1 MEERVN
7 NNFFVGSDRMTTW
20 NREQQNEQKRVD
32 EVTAKLSEATEKLQD
47 HLSDKLAD
55 VVQIRKNFW
64 SDIAVNLDDINEA
77 IETAASIKQQS
88 ELLSEIERSHISAET
103 RLKTYEKL
111 KSSPYFGR
119 IDFKEKGESETEKVY
134 LGIASYYD
142 EATSTFLVHDW
153 RAPISSLYYDHSL
166 GGADFRAPSG
176 TVEGELELKRQF
188 IIKNSEIQ
196 GMFDTG
202 EAIGDE
208 LLQQVLGNQANTQ
221 MKSIV
226 ATIQKEQNAI
236 IRNTT
241 ADLLVVQGAAGC
253 GKTSAALQRVAYLL
267 YRDRE
272 TLQSHHVV
280 LFSPNN
286 MFNSYVANVLPE
298 LGEENMEQTTFQAY
312 IDHHLAH
319 EFSVETPFE
328 QMEEL
333 LAEKNEIARLEGIKF
348 KASVDFLEV
357 IHQYADELSESGLQF
372 LDVKFRDKTMI
383 RAKQIYEYF
392 YSLDHSETIP
402 YRMNKTTSWIL
413 GELKK
418 AERRERKKP
427 WVEKEIQFLDKAV
440 YTKLYEQLQ
449 KRNKYNDNSFNDF
462 ASEQKVL
469 SAYITRIAFKPVRE
483 QIEKCSYLDMKSLY
497 AKLFQINTKML
508 NDFSVWSDI
517 CNQTLFNLRQ
527 NHLANEDATPFLY
540 LKELLVG
547 FQTNAAVRHVFIDE
561 AQDFSPFQFAFIQ
574 RIFPRASLTV
584 LGDLNQSIYAHASD
598 QSFSMLQNLLN
609 KKSAETITLTRSY
622 RSTKEIVE
630 FTKSLLKDGSTIV
643 PFNRSGLRPS
653 VREVNSNVELNNQLV
668 TSIDKWMDEGHETV
682 AIICRT
688 AKESAE
694 VYEELKARLDIRLM
708 NNEDAA
714 FQKGII
720 VIPSYLAKGIEF
732 DAVAIYNASGY
743 QNERERK
750 LFYTVC
756 TRAMHELT
764 IFYNGRSCPF
774 VDGVSKSLYEISK

>member
-1 MEERVN
+1 MSTE
-7 NNFFVGSDRMTTW
+7 NFIIGRDRMTTW
-20 NREQQNEQKRVD
+20 NREQRNEQERVNKVIK
-32 EVTAKLSEATEKLQD
+32 ELSQATSKLQE
-47 HLSDKLAD
+47 HLGGKRSD

-64 SDIAVNLDDINEA
+64 SDVTVNLDDPDDA

-88 ELLSEIERSHISAET
+88 ELLSEIERSHISAES

-111 KSSPYFGR
+111 KNSPYFGR
-119 IDFKEKGESETEKVY
+119 IDFNEDGESETERVY

-142 EATSTFLVHDW
+142 EAKSEFLVHDW

-166 GGADFRAPSG
+166 GEATFRAPSG
-176 TVEGELELKRQF
+176 MIEGELELKRQF
-188 IIKNSEIQ
+188 IIKNGQIQ

-236 IRNTT
+236 IRNTES
-241 ADLLVVQGAAGC
+241 DLLIVQGAAGC

-272 TLQSHHVV
+272 TLQSHHIV

-312 IDHHLAH
+312 IDHHLAK

-328 QMEEL
+328 QMEAILSGDGESS
-333 LAEKNEIARLEGIKF
+333 RVEGIKF
-348 KASVDFLEV
+348 KASVDFLDA
-357 IHQYADELSESGLQF
+357 IHQYVEKLSESGMQF
-372 LDVKFRDKTMI
+372 LDVKFRDKTVI
-383 RAKQIYEYF
+383 RAKQISEYF
-392 YSLDHSETIP
+392 YSLDSRETIP
-402 YRMNKTTSWIL
+402 YRMKQTSQWIL
-413 GELKK
+413 NELKR
-418 AERRERKKP
+418 AERKERKKP
-427 WVEKEIQFLDKAV
+427 WVEKEIQFLDKSV

-449 KRNKYNDNSFNDF
+449 KRNKYDADSFNDL

-469 SAYITRIAFKPVRE
+469 SAYVTRLAFKSLRKNVE
-483 QIEKCSYLDMKSLY
+483 ECTFLDTKSLY
-497 AKLFQINTKML
+497 AKLFQKNNKL
-508 NDFSVWSDI
+508 LPEYNVWNEI
-517 CNQTLFNLRQ
+517 CNQTLFNLKQ

-540 LKELLVG
+540 VKELLIG
-547 FQTNAAVRHVFIDE
+547 FQSNAAVRHVFIDE

-598 QSFSMLQNLLN
+598 QSFSMLKKLLD
-609 KKSAETITLTRSY
+609 KKHTETITLTRSY

-630 FTKSLLKDGSTIV
+630 FTKSLLKDGRGII
-643 PFNRSGLRPS
+643 PFNRPGEKPS
-653 VREVNSNVELNNQLV
+653 VVKVDGEEHIHKELESLINSWLK
-668 TSIDKWMDEGHETV
+668 DGHETIAV
-682 AIICRT
+682 ICRT
-688 AKESAE
+688 AKESLH
-694 VYEELKARLDIRLM
+694 VYEKLKSKLDLRLM
-708 NNEDAA
+708 INEDAA

-720 VIPSYLAKGIEF
+720 IIPSYLAKGIEF
-732 DAVAIYNASGY
+732 DAAAIYDASSY
-743 QNERERK
+743 QKERERK

-764 IFYNGRSCPF
+764 VFYKGSPCPF
-774 VDGVSKSLYEISK
+774 IKEAPKTLYKIN

>member
-1 MEERVN
+1 
-7 NNFFVGSDRMTTW
+7 MTTW

-32 EVTAKLSEATEKLQD
+32 EVTRKLSHATSKLQE
-47 HLSDKLAD
+47 HLGGKLAD

-64 SDIAVNLDDINEA
+64 SDVTVNLDDIYEA
-77 IETAASIKQQS
+77 AETAASIKQQS

-111 KSSPYFGR
+111 KSTPYFGR
-119 IDFKEKGESETEKVY
+119 IDFKENGESEKEKVY

-142 EATSTFLVHDW
+142 EDTSEFLVHDW

-166 GGADFRAPSG
+166 GEADFRAPGG
-176 TVEGELELKRQF
+176 TIKGNLELKRQF
-188 IIKNSEIQ
+188 IIKNGLIQ

-236 IRNTT
+236 IRNTES
-241 ADLLVVQGAAGC
+241 DLLIVQGAAGC

-298 LGEENMEQTTFQAY
+298 LGEENMEQTTFQSY
-312 IDHHLAH
+312 IDHHLTD

-328 QMEEL
+328 QMEDILSGSGESTR
-333 LAEKNEIARLEGIKF
+333 IEGIKF
-348 KASVDFLEV
+348 KASVDFLES
-357 IHQYADELSESGLQF
+357 IHQYVEKLSKSGMQF
-372 LDVKFRDKTMI
+372 LDVKFRDRTLI
-383 RAKQIYEYF
+383 RGKQISEYF
-392 YSLDHSETIP
+392 YSLDSRETIP
-402 YRMNKTTSWIL
+402 YRMKQTSNWL
-413 GELKK
+413 LNELKT

-427 WVEKEIQFLDKAV
+427 WVEKEIQFLDKSV

-449 KRNKYNDNSFNDF
+449 KRSKYGDDSFNDLE
-462 ASEQKVL
+462 SEQKVL
-469 SAYITRIAFKPVRE
+469 SAYVTRLAFKPVRE
-483 QIEKCSYLDMKSLY
+483 RIENFTFLDMKSLY
-497 AKLFQINTKML
+497 AKLFMKNNKML
-508 NDFSVWSDI
+508 NDHDKWSKI
-517 CNQTLFNLRQ
+517 CNQTLFNLKQ

-540 LKELLVG
+540 VKELVIG

-584 LGDLNQSIYAHASD
+584 LGDLNQSIYAHATD
-598 QSFSMLQNLLN
+598 QSFCMLESLLN
-609 KKSAETITLTRSY
+609 KKKIETITLTRSY

-630 FTKSLLKDGSTIV
+630 FTKSLLKDGSTII
-643 PFNRSGLRPS
+643 PFNRQGKKPS
-653 VREVNSNVELNNQLV
+653 VVKVEGEVQLHEQIE
-668 TSIDKWMDEGHETV
+668 SCIDSWLKEGHETIAV
-682 AIICRT
+682 ICRT
-688 AKESAE
+688 AKESIKVFE
-694 VYEELKARLDIRLM
+694 KLKAKIKIRLM
-708 NNEDAA
+708 VNEDAA

-732 DAVAIYNASGY
+732 DAAAIYNASDY
-743 QNERERK
+743 KNERERK

-764 IFYNGRSCPF
+764 VFYEGLPCPF
-774 VDGVSKSLYEISK
+774 IKEAPKTLYEIN

>member
-1 MEERVN
+1 MSTKKNLGR
-7 NNFFVGSDRMTTW
+7 DQMTTW
-20 NREQQNEQKRVD
+20 NREQEMEQKRVD
-32 EVTAKLSEATEKLQD
+32 NVVQNLSKATESLQN
-47 HLSDKLAD
+47 HLGGKKAD

-64 SDIAVNLDDINEA
+64 SDVTVNLEDADDA
-77 IETAASIKQQS
+77 IETAASIKQQA
-88 ELLSEIERSHISAET
+88 ELLSELERSHTSAES

-119 IDFKEKGESETEKVY
+119 IDFKEDDEIEAEKVY

-142 EATSTFLVHDW
+142 EETSTFLVHDW

-166 GGADFRAPSG
+166 GKADYRSPG
-176 TVEGELELKRQF
+176 GKIHGDLELKRQF
-188 IIKNSEIQ
+188 IIKNAKIE

-226 ATIQKEQNAI
+226 ATIQKEQNEI
-236 IRNTT
+236 IRNT
-241 ADLLVVQGAAGC
+241 ASDLLIVQGAAGC

-312 IDHHLAH
+312 INHHLADQ
-319 EFSVETPFE
+319 FSVETPFE

-333 LAEKNEIARLEGIKF
+333 LSGSSEEARLEGIRF
-348 KASVDFLEV
+348 KASVDFLQA
-357 IHQYADELSESGLQF
+357 IHKYVDQLSGSGMLF
-372 LDVKFRDKTMI
+372 LDVKFRDKTI
-383 RAKQIYEYF
+383 IHSKQIKEHF
-392 YSLDHSETIP
+392 YRFNQQETVP
-402 YRMNKTTSWIL
+402 YRMKKTAQWIL
-413 GELKK
+413 EELKK

-427 WVEKEIQFLDKAV
+427 WVEKEIQLLDKHV

-449 KRNKYNDNSFNDF
+449 KRNKYSDNSFNDL

-469 SAYITRIAFKPVRE
+469 SAYVTRLAFKQIRE
-483 QIEKCSYLDMKSLY
+483 KIEQYAFLDMKGIY
-497 AKLFQINTKML
+497 AKLFQSNQKVL
-508 NDFSVWSDI
+508 NDHRLWSEI
-517 CNQTLFNLRQ
+517 SKSTLFNLKQ
-527 NHLANEDATPFLY
+527 NYLANEDATPFLY
-540 LKELLVG
+540 VKELLIG

-574 RIFPRASLTV
+574 RIFPRAHLTV
-584 LGDLNQSIYAHASD
+584 LGDLNQSIYAHSSD
-598 QSFSMLQNLLN
+598 ESFSMLENLLD
-609 KKSAETITLTRSY
+609 KKNPEMITLTRSY

-630 FTKSLLKDGSTIV
+630 FTKSMLSASRVEII
-643 PFNRSGLRPS
+643 PFNRIGEKPAVIKLGSDNQLLDKIESS
-653 VREVNSNVELNNQLV
+653 VRYWTEKNHD
-668 TSIDKWMDEGHETV
+668 TI

-688 AKESAE
+688 AKECRE
-694 VYEELKARLDIRLM
+694 VYEKMKTRLDVRLM
-708 NNEDAA
+708 ASEDAA

-720 VIPSYLAKGIEF
+720 IIPSYLAKGIEF
-732 DAVAIYNASGY
+732 DAVAIYNASAY

-764 IFYNGRSCPF
+764 VFYNGEPCPF
-774 VDGVSKSLYEISK
+774 IQEASEELYEKTK

>member
-1 MEERVN
+1 
-7 NNFFVGSDRMTTW
+7 MTTW

-32 EVTAKLSEATEKLQD
+32 DVIEKLSLATSKLHE
-47 HLSDKLAD
+47 HLGGKLAD

-64 SDIAVNLDDINEA
+64 SDVTVNLDDVFEA
-77 IETAASIKQQS
+77 AETAASIKQQS
-88 ELLSEIERSHISAET
+88 ELLSEIERSHISAES

-111 KSSPYFGR
+111 KRSPYFGR
-119 IDFKEKGESETEKVY
+119 IDFKEQGERDTERVY

-142 EATSTFLVHDW
+142 EEESDFLVHDW

-166 GGADFRAPSG
+166 GEAAFRAPMG
-176 TVEGELELKRQF
+176 TVKGELNLKRQF
-188 IIKNSEIQ
+188 IIKNGRIQ

-236 IRNTT
+236 IRNTDS
-241 ADLLVVQGAAGC
+241 DLLIVQGAAGC

-272 TLQSHHVV
+272 TLQSHHIV

-312 IDHHLAH
+312 IDHHLAK

-328 QMEEL
+328 QMEDILSGSGESQ
-333 LAEKNEIARLEGIKF
+333 RLEGIKF
-348 KASVDFLEV
+348 KASADFLEA
-357 IHQYADELSESGLQF
+357 IHRYVEKLGESGMQF
-372 LDVKFRDKTMI
+372 LDVKFRDKTII
-383 RAKQIYEYF
+383 RAKQIGDYF
-392 YSLDHSETIP
+392 YSLDDRETIP
-402 YRMNKTTSWIL
+402 YRMKQTSQWIL
-413 GELKK
+413 DELKK

-427 WVEKEIQFLDKAV
+427 WVEKEIQFLDKSV

-449 KRNKYNDNSFNDF
+449 KRSKYGDDSFNDLE
-462 ASEQKVL
+462 SEQKVL
-469 SAYITRIAFKPVRE
+469 SAYVTRLAFKSLRDS
-483 QIEKCSYLDMKSLY
+483 IENFSFLDMKSLY
-497 AKLFQINTKML
+497 AKLFQKNNKRL
-508 NDFSVWSDI
+508 NNHELWSRI
-517 CNQTLFNLRQ
+517 CNQTLFNLKQ
-527 NHLANEDATPFLY
+527 NHLANEDATPFLFV
-540 LKELLVG
+540 KELLIG

-574 RIFPRASLTV
+574 RIFPRARLTV

-598 QSFSMLQNLLN
+598 QSFSMLKKLLN
-609 KKSAETITLTRSY
+609 KKNVETITLTRSY

-630 FTKSLLKDGSTIV
+630 FSKSLLKDGSSII
-643 PFNRSGLRPS
+643 PFNRPGEKPT
-653 VREVNSNVELNNQLV
+653 VVKAEGEAQLLGQLE
-668 TSIDKWMDEGHETV
+668 TQIDTWVKEGHETIAV
-682 AIICRT
+682 ICRT
-688 AKESAE
+688 AKESRK
-694 VYEELKARLDIRLM
+694 VYEKLNSKIDVRLM
-708 NNEDAA
+708 INEDAA

-732 DAVAIYNASGY
+732 DAVAVYNASGY
-743 QNERERK
+743 QDERERK

-756 TRAMHELT
+756 TRAMHELAV
-764 IFYNGRSCPF
+764 YYDGLPCPF
-774 VDGVSKSLYEISK
+774 IKEAPKTLYEIN

>member
-1 MEERVN
+1 
-7 NNFFVGSDRMTTW
+7 MTTW
-20 NREQQNEQKRVD
+20 NREQRNEQERVN
-32 EVTAKLSEATEKLQD
+32 EVIKELSQATSKLQE
-47 HLSDKLAD
+47 HLGGKRSD

-64 SDIAVNLDDINEA
+64 SDVTVNLDDPDDA

-88 ELLSEIERSHISAET
+88 ELLSEIERSHISAES

-111 KSSPYFGR
+111 KYSPYFGR
-119 IDFKEKGESETEKVY
+119 IDFTEKGESEAEKVY
-134 LGIASYYD
+134 IGIASYYD
-142 EATSTFLVHDW
+142 EETSEFLVHDW

-166 GGADFRAPSG
+166 GKARFRAPSG
-176 TVEGELELKRQF
+176 TIEGNLDLKRQF
-188 IIKNSEIQ
+188 IIKNGQIQ

-236 IRNTT
+236 IRNTDS
-241 ADLLVVQGAAGC
+241 DLLIVQGAAGC

-272 TLQSHHVV
+272 TLQSHHIV

-312 IDHHLAH
+312 IDHHLAK
-319 EFSVETPFE
+319 EFSVETPFK
-328 QMEEL
+328 QMEAILSGDGESSRV
-333 LAEKNEIARLEGIKF
+333 AGIKF
-348 KASVDFLEV
+348 KASVDFLEA
-357 IHQYADELSESGLQF
+357 IHRYVESLSESGMQF

-383 RAKQIYEYF
+383 RAKQISEYF
-392 YSLDHSETIP
+392 YSLDSRETIP
-402 YRMNKTTSWIL
+402 YRMKKTSQWIL
-413 GELKK
+413 NELKR
-418 AERRERKKP
+418 AEKKERKKP
-427 WVEKEIQFLDKAV
+427 WVEKEIQFLDKSV

-449 KRNKYNDNSFNDF
+449 KRDKYSADSFNDL

-469 SAYITRIAFKPVRE
+469 SAYVTRLAFKPLRDSVE
-483 QIEKCSYLDMKSLY
+483 ACNFLDMKSLY
-497 AKLFQINTKML
+497 AKLFQKNNKL
-508 NDFSVWSDI
+508 VPEYDVWSEI
-517 CNQTLFNLRQ
+517 CNHTLFNLKQ

-540 LKELLVG
+540 VKELLVG

-574 RIFPRASLTV
+574 RIFPRANLTV
-584 LGDLNQSIYAHASD
+584 LGDLNQSIYVHASD
-598 QSFSMLQNLLN
+598 QSFRMLEKLLN
-609 KKSAETITLTRSY
+609 KKHTEAITLTRSY

-630 FTKSLLKDGSTIV
+630 FTKSLLKDDSGII
-643 PFNRSGLRPS
+643 PFNRPGAKPS
-653 VREVNSNVELNNQLV
+653 VLKVNTEEEIHEELESLIQSWQNQ
-668 TSIDKWMDEGHETV
+668 GHETLAV
-682 AIICRT
+682 ICRT
-688 AKESAE
+688 AKESLE
-694 VYEELKARLDIRLM
+694 VYEKLKSKVDLRLM
-708 NNEDAA
+708 INEDAA

-720 VIPSYLAKGIEF
+720 IIPSYLAKGIEF
-732 DAVAIYNASGY
+732 DAAAIYDASGY
-743 QNERERK
+743 QEERERK

-764 IFYNGRSCPF
+764 VFYKGLPCPF
-774 VDGVSKSLYEISK
+774 IKEAPKTFYKIN

>member
-1 MEERVN
+1 
-7 NNFFVGSDRMTTW
+7 MTIW
-20 NREQQNEQKRVD
+20 NREQQNEQMRVD
-32 EVTAKLSEATEKLQD
+32 EVINELSQASSKLQE
-47 HLSDKLAD
+47 HLGGKLAD

-64 SDIAVNLDDINEA
+64 SDVTVNVDDVHEA
-77 IETAASIKQQS
+77 AETAASIKQQS
-88 ELLSEIERSHISAET
+88 ELLSEIERSHISSES

-111 KSSPYFGR
+111 KHSPYFGR
-119 IDFKEKGESETEKVY
+119 IDFKEEGESETEKVY

-142 EATSTFLVHDW
+142 EKTSTFLVHDW

-166 GGADFRAPSG
+166 GEAAFRAPG
-176 TVEGELELKRQF
+176 GRIKGELELKRQF
-188 IIKNSEIQ
+188 IIKNGRIQ

-226 ATIQKEQNAI
+226 ATIQKEQNSI

-241 ADLLVVQGAAGC
+241 SDLLIVQGAAGC

-272 TLQSHHVV
+272 TLQSHHIV

-298 LGEENMEQTTFQAY
+298 LGEENMEQTTFQSY
-312 IDHHLAH
+312 INHHLAH

-328 QMEEL
+328 QMEDL
-333 LAEKNEIARLEGIKF
+333 LSGNGKSSRLEGIQF
-348 KASVDFLEV
+348 KSSVHFLEA
-357 IHQYADELSESGLQF
+357 IHRYTEKLSQSGLPF
-372 LDVKFRDKTMI
+372 SDVKFRDKTVV
-383 RAKQIYEYF
+383 RAKQIHAYF
-392 YSLDHSETIP
+392 YSLDPQETIP
-402 YRMNKTTSWIL
+402 YRMKKTASWIL
-413 GELKK
+413 DELKK

-427 WVEKEIQFLDKAV
+427 WVEKEIQFLDKSV
-440 YTKLYEQLQ
+440 YTKLYQQLH
-449 KRNKYNDNSFNDF
+449 KRNKYADDSFNDL

-469 SAYITRIAFKPVRE
+469 SAYVTRIAFRQVRE
-483 QIEKCSYLDMKSLY
+483 TIESFAFLDMKSLY
-497 AKLFQINTKML
+497 KKIFQRNNDLINDYTT
-508 NDFSVWSDI
+508 WSAI
-517 CNQTLFNLRQ
+517 CTQTLFNLKQ

-540 LKELLVG
+540 VKELLIG
-547 FQTNAAVRHVFIDE
+547 FQNNAAVKHVFIDE

-574 RIFPRASLTV
+574 RIFPRANLTV

-598 QSFSMLQNLLN
+598 ESFSMLKTLLN
-609 KKSAETITLTRSY
+609 TKNAEMTTLTRSY
-622 RSTKEIVE
+622 RSTREIVE
-630 FTKSLLKDGSTIV
+630 FTKTLLKEDSMII
-643 PFNRSGLRPS
+643 PFNRQGKKPS
-653 VREVNSNVELNNQLV
+653 VVSVDNEEKHYKQLEQLLY
-668 TSIDKWMDEGHETV
+668 SWRNDGHETV

-688 AKESAE
+688 AKECYK
-694 VYEELKARLDIRLM
+694 VYDKMKLRLDVRLM
-708 NNEDAA
+708 VDEDAA

-720 VIPSYLAKGIEF
+720 IIPSYLAKGIEF

-756 TRAMHELT
+756 TRAMHELS
-764 IFYNGRSCPF
+764 IFYRGKACPF
-774 VDGVSKSLYEISK
+774 IEEASEERYEKVKL